1 MVGFYYTPWIYK
13 MSKVSLEDVNAIA
26 HINYVTHTSHDL
38 VDDLYEDL
46 MERDH
51 SQAKIKAQN
60 IVNIMSELV
69 QSLSDDI

>member
-1 MVGFYYTPWIYK
+1 
-13 MSKVSLEDVNAIA
+13 MSIVSSDDVKAIA

-51 SQAKIKAQN
+51 HQAK
-60 IVNIMSELV
+60 
-69 QSLSDDI
+69 

>member
-1 MVGFYYTPWIYK
+1 
-13 MSKVSLEDVNAIA
+13 MSKISLDDVNAIS

-51 SQAKIKAQN
+51 HQAKIKAQN
-60 IVNIMSELV
+60 IAKLMSDLV
-69 QSLSDDI
+69 QSLSDEI

>member
-1 MVGFYYTPWIYK
+1 
-13 MSKVSLEDVNAIA
+13 MSIVSSDDVNAIA

-51 SQAKIKAQN
+51 HQAKLKAQN
-60 IVNIMSELV
+60 IVKLMSELV
-69 QSLSDDI
+69 QSLSDEI